1 MITHHSDRAS
11 KPKWKMILKN
21 IDQSIKDG
29 KRKHFRAEEFSVSR
43 KSKTPGNKARIHCG
57 LIWCSRFHQ
66 TQRQG
71 KSNANAQWE
80 CRHAEARSAD
90 LSWMRVFIQPLLLG
104 PVVQTR
110 PGRFCTD
117 LPHSHTWL
125 TLCKTAQWR
134 PWLFYTV
141 YKDCTVV
148 CWALVPSN
156 QSTTQCLWPCQPR
169 GLGHRP
175 DTNLQKHVGDSWWS
189 GEKWPWLTSLSSHR
203 STSRIWA
210 LCVLSSMRQL
220 TMKRTRY
227 QICLANLINQSG
239 YATDVQLGKHTKVSE
254 TTARTGDTQ
263 MQFHSCRLMHYHNLS
278 FQSSWLLY
286 IVYYTTLST
295 QLWISMEEAPVHQI

>member
-1 MITHHSDRAS
+1 MGSE
-11 KPKWKMILKN
+11 
-21 IDQSIKDG
+21 SISERRSFRFLVKAKLPAT
-29 KRKHFRAEEFSVSR
+29 KRGFTAALSGAAGFIKLGGRENL
-43 KSKTPGNKARIHCG
+43 T
-57 LIWCSRFHQ
+57 
-66 TQRQG
+66 
-71 KSNANAQWE
+71 NAQWE

-117 LPHSHTWL
+117 LPHSRTWL
-125 TLCKTAQWR
+125 TLCKTAQWC

-169 GLGHRP
+169 ELGHRP

-203 STSRIWA
+203 STSRISA
-210 LCVLSSMRQL
+210 LCVLSSVRQL
-220 TMKRTRY
+220 TMKQTPY

-239 YATDVQLGKHTKVSE
+239 YAQVSWTDVQLGKHTKVSE
-254 TTARTGDTQ
+254 TTAHTGDTQ
-263 MQFHSCRLMHYHNLS
+263 MQFHSCRLVHYHNLS
-278 FQSSWLLY
+278 FQSTWLLY
-286 IVYYTTLST
+286 IVYCTTLST
-295 QLWISMEEAPVHQI
+295 